1 MNKKKLI
8 AAMASVAVVATL
20 FAGCASKS
28 NDNKSA
34 TDNSSSA
41 KKVMVGLSTDE
52 GGLNDKS
59 FNQAADTG
67 LKKAA
72 SELNFTYKAVESKSK
87 DDYESNL
94 DALVSEGSNLV
105 VGVGFQMSDAVT
117 NAAKKHKDTNF
128 AIVDSAVDAS
138 NVRSILFKE
147 QDGSFLMGIIAG
159 KMAGTGKV
167 GFVGGKDQELIQK
180 FEAGF
185 AAGVKAVNPTAAE
198 DLIGRK
204 TVQYVDSFT
213 DAAKGKE
220 AAKNLIN
227 AGCTVIYH
235 AAGGA
240 GEGMFQAV
248 QEANKN
254 GKKVWAIGVD
264 MDQAVTLPQYADIIL
279 SSMIKKVDFATYQA
293 GKDIVNN
300 SFKGGTVE
308 LGLKEGGI
316 DIAGT
321 SSKNT
326 PKDVL
331 DLVAK
336 YQAAVKDGK
345 IVVPTKPAD
354 VKNFTPAAVQ

>member
-1 MNKKKLI
+1 MNKKKLM
-8 AAMASVAVVATL
+8 AAVASVAVVATL

-28 NDNKSA
+28 NDKTT
-34 TDNSSSA
+34 TDNKTSD

-67 LKKAA
+67 IKKAKD
-72 SELNFTYKAVESKSK
+72 EFKFDYKAVESKSK

-94 DALVSEGSNLV
+94 DALVSEKANLV
-105 VGVGFQMSDAVT
+105 VGVGFQMSDAVK
-117 NAAKKHKDTNF
+117 NAASKHTDVNF
-128 AIVDSAVDAS
+128 AIVDSAVDAA

-147 QDGSFLMGIIAG
+147 QDGSFLMGVIAG

-167 GFVGGKDQELIQK
+167 GFIGGKDMELIQK

-264 MDQAVTLPQYADIIL
+264 MDQAVTLPQYADVIL

-293 GKDIVNN
+293 AKDIVNGT
-300 SFKGGTVE
+300 FKAGTVE

-345 IVVPTKPAD
+345 ITVPTKPAD
-354 VKNFTPAAVQ
+354 VKAFAPAAVQ